1 MPVLSALEIYR
12 YARLAGFSPDQAVT
26 MTAIALAE
34 SGGNSDAH
42 NPHGENSQGL
52 WQINAAAHPDLAGQN
67 LYDPLVNAK
76 AAFEVSQDGNDVS
89 PWTTV
94 HLRGGP
100 GSAAYD
106 AYQSEAQMAARAAG
120 DTTANGNFAG
130 TAGYG
135 HPLSAGA
142 GGGGAP
148 VGMSDLT
155 ASSMPGGSMPGGG
168 GGQKLDTFVNDALAQ
183 AGDSYV
189 FGANVDLHN
198 TNPTSFDCSSL
209 VEWSAA
215 QVGITLPRTS
225 YGQYLQLQQQGAT
238 IPVEQALHTR
248 GALLFDFSS
257 PPTPGGGRPST
268 AHVAISLGD
277 GHTIEAM
284 DTQHGVLKATANTS
298 RFNYAAIVPGLNTSD
313 PTAGTGAASPTAGAV
328 PATGTPA
335 LDWVQQLMVSD
346 LWKVDTDGDGI
357 SDGYEI
363 FVLHTDP
370 TKVASSGDAANEA
383 MALFHGAD
391 PTAGMASAM
400 GSGLPGSLPGMDPTS
415 AAGGLTDPLHP
426 GGSSLTTATS
436 GSTGLPGDTGW
447 DPTAGLG
454 PADHLPGA

>member
-34 SGGNSDAH
+34 SGGNTDAH
-42 NPHGENSQGL
+42 NPNGENSQGL

-76 AAFEVSQDGNDVS
+76 AAFEVSQDGGDVS
-89 PWTTV
+89 PWTTA

-100 GSAAYD
+100 GTAPYD
-106 AYQSEAQMAARAAG
+106 AYQSEAEMAARAAG
-120 DTTANGNFAG
+120 DTTATGNFAG

-135 HPLSAGA
+135 HPLSAGP

-148 VGMSDLT
+148 PGLGDMT
-155 ASSMPGGSMPGGG
+155 ASSMPGGG

-198 TNPTSFDCSSL
+198 PNPTSFDCSSL
-209 VEWSAA
+209 VEWAAA

-248 GALLFDFSS
+248 GALLFDFST

-298 RFNYAAIVPGLNTSD
+298 RFNYAAIVPGLDTSD
-313 PTAGTGAASPTAGAV
+313 PTAGMGAGSPTAGATA
-328 PATGTPA
+328 PGAPA

-346 LWKVDTDGDGI
+346 LWKVDSDGDGI

-370 TKVASSGDAANEA
+370 NKVDSNGDGISDAV
-383 MALFHGAD
+383 ALLHGMNPA
-391 PTAGMASAM
+391 AGMASAV
-400 GSGLPGSLPGMDPTS
+400 GGGLPGSLPGMDPT
-415 AAGGLTDPLHP
+415 AAGGGLPDPLHP
-426 GGSSLTTATS
+426 GGSGLATAASPTA
-436 GSTGLPGDTGW
+436 GLPGDSGW
-447 DPTAGLG
+447 DPTAGQG